1 MFPTSIGV
9 QQVFA
14 ASTSYGLPKPQVRN
28 SRSFHR
34 LQDVDLMPFGPHRGT
49 RMMDVPASYLDILRD
64 AKWLESSY
72 PAVADY
78 IERAAKAIDQDLAR
92 ADSLHST
99 PDTTSENPTTDSSD
113 T

>member
-1 MFPTSIGV
+1 MTTMFPTSIGV

-14 ASTSYGLPKPQVRN
+14 ASASYGLPKPQVRN

-34 LQDVDLMPFGPHRGT
+34 LQDIDLMPFGPHRGT

-92 ADSLHST
+92 AERCSLW
-99 PDTTSENPTTDSSD
+99 
-113 T
+113 